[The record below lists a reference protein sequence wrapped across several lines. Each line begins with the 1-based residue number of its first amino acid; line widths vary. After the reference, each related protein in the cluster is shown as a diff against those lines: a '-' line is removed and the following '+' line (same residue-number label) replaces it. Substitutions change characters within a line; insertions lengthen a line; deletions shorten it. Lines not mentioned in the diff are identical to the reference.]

1 MDILDSH
8 DRESNS
14 TFFDLF
20 EHDLEDPEAKKNKR
34 KSQEI
39 EIETKEESKEKSKK
53 SKKGKKTLLEKYREM
68 YDELIKINVD
78 ETNIYYYRELISD
91 IHMIYMSTEY
101 CDRNTIK
108 KIHDAL
114 LKKAQKYY

>member
-1 MDILDSH
+1 MDIPDFY
-8 DRESNS
+8 DRNTS

-34 KSQEI
+34 KLQ
-39 EIETKEESKEKSKK
+39 EIETKEESKKSKK

-78 ETNIYYYRELISD
+78 ETNIYYYRGLISD

-101 CDRNTIK
+101 NERATIK